1 MVLEGL
7 EHEAREAKKG
17 LWVAPVQVPP
27 WEPSHRSLPAKT
39 GPFCW
44 WACLTEEVTMR
55 QLLLAFTFVL
65 LAASARGACPPG
77 SYNCVDMRGNQIC
90 KTFDTGQT
98 RSIEGNTQS
107 CPTGT
112 HPWVDE
118 YGNKT
123 CKSFQ
128 GGQQYYDTSK
138 SCPLGTY
145 QWIDNW
151 GNQVCKK
158 F

>member
-1 MVLEGL
+1 
-7 EHEAREAKKG
+7 
-17 LWVAPVQVPP
+17 
-27 WEPSHRSLPAKT
+27 
-39 GPFCW
+39 
-44 WACLTEEVTMR
+44 MR
-55 QLLLAFTFVL
+55 QILLAFTVVL
-65 LAASARGACPPG
+65 LAASAGEACPPG
-77 SYNCVDMRGNQIC
+77 SYNWVDMWGNQIC

-98 RSIEGNTQS
+98 RSMEGNIQSYPPGTQ
-107 CPTGT
+107 
-112 HPWVDE
+112 PWVDE

-138 SCPLGTY
+138 GCPMGTY
-145 QWIDNW
+145 QWLDNF